1 MTPPARRATPRVRS
15 SLALRRVLVA
25 LSTVALSSVATAS
38 TRATASTPATAH
50 ALIATAGRIAS
61 APAASLEAFGDRY
74 SGTFEKWARRDAEAL
89 ARVDPAEL
97 AKLLDK
103 SFTVTRS
110 RREGVD
116 LALLELLG
124 ACRAERTDPRIE
136 VLHQSVLGALSQRLT
151 GRGGTGFEDW
161 LRVSVLA
168 SEAVED
174 VSAMK
179 RASACHALAIMLRP
193 PLVTLLAA
201 TAANDPDE
209 MVRSAALSAITGQPN
224 RLASEALL
232 VAATERDGDERRRA
246 RLLLSEHLDALE
258 AAESLGSAWDDGLGT
273 RLVGA
278 ALPMLVDVD
287 WRVATRGIRLARHCS
302 FEAAAPRCIE
312 ALFTWERRER
322 VQEEATGLIGMRRVR
337 HELGDLL
344 RAGSGLKLGIEPR
357 RWTQWWRGHLAGDER
372 PRVSSRT
379 VVPDFYGLEL
389 RSGAVAFVI
398 DASGSMDHPIPG
410 RYADG
415 DGPTRFEEACD
426 QLELALQRLPTP
438 GAFQVVLFSNTGER
452 WADEPQ
458 LVGDSSRSSVRKW
471 LRRNP
476 PGGGTNLSSG
486 LDALLPRDEQGR
498 RRADLLAVD
507 TVVVLCDGQTAED
520 ARWARAWL
528 TAYNGTAGLVFHA
541 VQIGGGDAFA
551 LEELA
556 QRTGGSFV
564 RVGR

>member
-1 MTPPARRATPRVRS
+1 MQPSPILRV
-15 SLALRRVLVA
+15 LLVA
-25 LSTVALSSVATAS
+25 LFAATA
-38 TRATASTPATAH
+38 
-50 ALIATAGRIAS
+50 AS
-61 APAASLEAFGDRY
+61 APHALAAPGVDPRMAAVEAFGDRY
-74 SGTFEKWARRDAEAL
+74 SGTFEKWARRDADAL
-89 ARVDPAEL
+89 ARVDPGEL
-97 AKLLDK
+97 ESLLDK

-110 RREGVD
+110 RRADVD

-124 ACRAERTDPRIE
+124 SCRAGRTEPRIE
-136 VLHQSVLGALSQRLT
+136 VLHRAVLGALTQRLT

-161 LRVSVLA
+161 LRLSVLA
-168 SEAVED
+168 PEAVED
-174 VSAMK
+174 VSAVQ
-179 RASACHALAIMLRP
+179 RASACHALAALMRP

-201 TAANDPDE
+201 TASGDPDPT
-209 MVRSAALSAITGQPN
+209 VRGAALDALTGQPS

-232 VAATERDGDERRRA
+232 AAAIERDAKERSLA
-246 RLLLSEHLDALE
+246 RLLLADHLSELE
-258 AAESLGSAWDDGLGT
+258 SAGSLASAWDDTLGA
-273 RLVGA
+273 RLVEA
-278 ALPMLVDVD
+278 ALPMLVDED
-287 WRVATRGIRLARHCS
+287 WRVASRGVRLARHCE

-312 ALFTWERRER
+312 ALFAWERRET

-337 HELGDLL
+337 HELADLL

-410 RYADG
+410 RYADN

-438 GAFQVVLFSNTGER
+438 GAFQVVLFSDTGER
-452 WADEPQ
+452 WSDEPR
-458 LVGDSSRSSVRKW
+458 LVSDTSRSSIRKW

-476 PGGGTNLSSG
+476 PGGGTNLSAG
-486 LDALLPRDEQGR
+486 LDALLPRDADGR

-528 TAYNGTAGLVFHA
+528 AAYNESAGLVFHC

-556 QRTGGSFV
+556 KRTGGTFV